1 MSEQHGNVPAID
13 RANGRK
19 WGYNVD
25 QVDGFLAHARGRY
38 SQAEP
43 DLTQDEIQTATF
55 DLEKGG
61 YSIPQVDSALVRL
74 EKAVVDKRTQWDVEH
89 RGVRAWMADTRAAAE
104 TLRQRAEAHRGE
116 RFTPA
121 KKKQAAYDKRQ
132 VDQLVDDAWHRIAS
146 AARLETSANP
156 QDARDVEAT
165 EVSNAV
171 FTQRTGDK
179 GYREDSVDAYLN
191 RVVQVLTRLESVNR
205 LGIVVPWSEESA
217 LPATATVVAP
227 AVASGKTSTA
237 KDRSRPFES
246 RAVESSPIRVERTE
260 SEPVRKRAS
269 VRPVSAAETTSVTP
283 PEAPAAAKAPLSGAA
298 DEPKS
303 AVMPVV
309 IPPAPQAV
317 KEPLATAR
325 YSDGFVRSERE
336 EPQES
341 AAKPVERLS
350 ATAAA
355 SRTAD
360 AAGTTVFPRDV
371 RSAFSP
377 AEPESA
383 APDWSSD
390 SWTSQS
396 SEMSDG
402 EADRPV
408 SLTYLI
414 AQSRDHEM
422 PQPHPRHSLDSLPE
436 EGAARSAAGSADSGS
451 VDAGPSKTPEP
462 IDPDQFFSRLMES
475 SIMPTGSFDI
485 PDLTFPE
492 ASGGDSQK

>member
-1 MSEQHGNVPAID
+1 MSEQHGNAPAID
-13 RANGRK
+13 RASGRK

-25 QVDGFLAHARGRY
+25 QVDGFLAHAREKY

-43 DLTQDEIQTATF
+43 DLMQDEIQTATF

-89 RGVRAWMADTRAAAE
+89 RGVRAWMADTRVAAE
-104 TLRQRAEAHRGE
+104 TLRQRAEARPGE

-121 KKKQAAYDKRQ
+121 KKKQTAYDKRQ

-156 QDARDVEAT
+156 RNAQDVEAT

-205 LGIVVPWSEESA
+205 LGIAVPWGEKPA
-217 LPATATVVAP
+217 LTTAAGAAAP
-227 AVASGKTSTA
+227 AVASRKASAA
-237 KDRSRPFES
+237 KDRLRSFES
-246 RAVESSPIRVERTE
+246 RAVESS
-260 SEPVRKRAS
+260 SE
-269 VRPVSAAETTSVTP
+269 
-283 PEAPAAAKAPLSGAA
+283 AA
-298 DEPKS
+298 DKSKS

-317 KEPLATAR
+317 KNPLATSQCLAG
-325 YSDGFVRSERE
+325 GFVRSARE

-355 SRTAD
+355 SRTAG
-360 AAGTTVFPRDV
+360 AAGIAGFPRDV

-383 APDWSSD
+383 APAWSSD

-396 SEMSDG
+396 SETPDR

-408 SLTYLI
+408 SLTSLI

-436 EGAARSAAGSADSGS
+436 EGTARSAAGSADSGS
-451 VDAGPSKTPEP
+451 ADAGPSKTPEP